1 LKKVLMSTC
10 QAASLHIYYL
20 CIYYTLYIQYRY
32 GLKKVLMSTYQA
44 ASGAGQEGM
53 DELFD
58 GAKKVIITDKLAL

>member
-1 LKKVLMSTC
+1 MSTY
-10 QAASLHIYYL
+10 QAASGAFFLNFFLLFFIY
-20 CIYYTLYIQYRY
+20 CRY

-58 GAKKVIITDKLAL
+58 GAKKVILN

>member
-1 LKKVLMSTC
+1 
-10 QAASLHIYYL
+10 
-20 CIYYTLYIQYRY
+20 
-32 GLKKVLMSTYQA
+32 VLMSTYQA